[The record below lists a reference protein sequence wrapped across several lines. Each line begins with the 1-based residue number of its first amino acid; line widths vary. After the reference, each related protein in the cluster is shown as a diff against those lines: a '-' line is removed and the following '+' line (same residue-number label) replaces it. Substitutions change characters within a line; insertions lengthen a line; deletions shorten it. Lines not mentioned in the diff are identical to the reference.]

1 MTDLIRNA
9 KSGNDWTE
17 NDLRAYRIRVVYQD
31 AATFFQIPGPD
42 LPAPVVQHPAVL
54 TLPDSAT
61 ATESPVYQFLRT
73 MDLAMLPVEVGE
85 SAVDDFAVLLL
96 EELGY
101 VSFGRVT
108 RTRKSIPLVIF
119 GENRHAKTDVCIDDS
134 GILILLVQEDKRLGG
149 NPVPQLVA
157 EAIAAFQSNNVTREQ
172 TFGLPRLPSKVV
184 PGITMKGTSPTFFKV
199 LVTQELATAVMG
211 GVYPTT
217 ETIVQAHLP
226 TIPRPLDRLNEGMKP
241 LDNRLLI
248 MACFEAFKQFVR

>member
-1 MTDLIRNA
+1 
-9 KSGNDWTE
+9 
-17 NDLRAYRIRVVYQD
+17 
-31 AATFFQIPGPD
+31 
-42 LPAPVVQHPAVL
+42 
-54 TLPDSAT
+54 
-61 ATESPVYQFLRT
+61 
-73 MDLAMLPVEVGE
+73 MDLAMLPVDAEE
-85 SAVDDFAVLLL
+85 SAVNDFAVLLL
-96 EELGY
+96 QELGY
-101 VSFGRVT
+101 LPVGRVI
-108 RTRKSIPLVIF
+108 RTRKDIPLVIC
-119 GENRHAKTDVCIDDS
+119 GENRHAKTDVCIIDDG
-134 GILILLVQEDKRLGG
+134 GILLLVQEDKRHAVAG

-157 EAIAAFQSNNVTREQ
+157 EAIAAFHSNNVTREQ